1 MAARRRVLI
10 VDDDPLF
17 RASLRSVLE
26 RELDVAGEARD
37 GIEAL
42 SLAAETGA
50 DLIVMDVSMPRL
62 GGVDATRALLERDPA
77 LAVVVLTGAD
87 HDREDEALAA
97 GARAYVR
104 KSSELNGLAQ
114 LLLSLGELPA
124 PPAADRPQATD
135 EESRPSASKP

>member
-17 RASLRSVLE
+17 RASLRAVLE
-26 RELDVAGEARD
+26 RDLDVAGEARD

-77 LAVVVLTGAD
+77 LAVVVLTGTD
-87 HDREDEALAA
+87 HDHEDEALAA

-124 PPAADRPQATD
+124 PRAPDRAQATD
-135 EESRPSASKP
+135 EESRPSASSP